1 MNNSLNVLVL
11 LVCAATELAIA
22 AGAAPTNSLTAFR
35 QQFDQAI
42 SAAGTAYVQQTADK
56 PGQYLKSIE
65 ALEAERRQAGD
76 LEAVVALRQARLQF
90 RATTNVVMGDAQAEL
105 PFKERPMHRLDPGD
119 ALDPDPASVR
129 NDARSG
135 RRR

>member
-90 RATTNVVMGDAQAEL
+90 RATTNVVMGDAQAEPSVVRTL
-105 PFKERPMHRLDPGD
+105 KQQYLDQLSTDLINVD
-119 ALDPDPASVR
+119 AAYPV
-129 NDARSG
+129 
-135 RRR
+135 